1 MNRWKIIPKGLCAW
15 ALLSTLT
22 GTAAALTCFSNVL
35 WVADGGNDG
44 DSFLVQLDP
53 QKKVRIRLYFADCP
67 ETGGSWES
75 DLRRIREQCRYFGL
89 TDEKTLVEQGRRAAA
104 FTQEQLQRPFTVY
117 TAFASALGR
126 SADGRVYGF
135 VETADGHDLATLL
148 VQSGLARAYGV
159 GRENP
164 AGLKRDEIKAQ
175 LTDLEAS
182 AMLKNAGV
190 WEYSDP
196 DLLSRLR
203 AEQRR
208 EDLEIG
214 AIRSVISSKENAP
227 EEPPSLLAINSAT
240 EKELRSL
247 PGVGPALAERIIT
260 NRPYRQVED
269 LLNVRGISKDQ
280 LERIRPLI
288 GLD

>member
-1 MNRWKIIPKGLCAW
+1 MNRWKIIQKGLCAW

-35 WVADGGNDG
+35 WVADDGNDG

-53 QKKVRIRLYFADCP
+53 KKKVRIRLYFADCP

-75 DLRRIREQCRYFGL
+75 DLRRIREQRRYFGL
-89 TDEKTLVEQGRRAAA
+89 TDEKTLVAQGRCAAS

-164 AGLKRDEIKAQ
+164 AGLKRDEIRAQ

-214 AIRSVISSKENAP
+214 AIRSVLSSKENAP
-227 EEPPSLLAINSAT
+227 EASPSLLAINSAT
-240 EKELRSL
+240 EKELRTL
-247 PGVGPALAERIIT
+247 PGVGPALAKRIIT

-288 GLD
+288 CLD